1 MIKILKFVVLVKQC
15 FMKKFLFYLLSSF
28 CFFLP
33 SKSQIVI
40 SPATPA
46 QMVAN
51 LTGPGI
57 TYSNVTFTGD
67 PNVSAAV
74 FTNGNTTNLGLT
86 SGVVLTTGSAN
97 LIPGND
103 SGSEGLNNLGG
114 ALPELDAI
122 AGATTY
128 DGVVLEFDF
137 VPLSNQINVNYIFG
151 SEEYLEFVNSGF
163 NDAFAFFISGP
174 GIVGQQNI
182 ATVAGVPVTID
193 NINNFS
199 NAAFFVN
206 NTGSF
211 GANSIEY
218 DGFTTVLTAART
230 VIPCSTYHIKLMI
243 ADGGDGVWD
252 SGVFIAENGLFAP
265 GAASQLVSI
274 QPAYNFPNA
283 VEGCTGSQFVFSI
296 PAALPTATTINFTV
310 GGTATSGQD
319 YVALPNSVTIPAGQ
333 TSVTL
338 PVNVLSD
345 GVTEGSETIVITLQ
359 ATTCS
364 SQPFS
369 MTIVDATPITV
380 SATGASM
387 CQGGGPVII
396 TSNATGGNGTI
407 SYSWSNG
414 AGNNSSAS
422 VNPATTTSY
431 TVTATDQCGKTA
443 TASAT
448 VTVVPQLTSTFTV
461 SPPGCG
467 VNTSTVTYTGNAGLG
482 ATFNWNFGG
491 GTAAPGGNSPGP
503 HTVTWPGSGSY
514 TISLSVNQGSCS
526 SAVNNQN
533 VLVSASLPA
542 PPVSSNAPFCD
553 GQTLNLTTGAV
564 TGATYVWSGPAGFSS
579 AIQNPSVLNATSSN
593 SGMYSLYVIVSGCT
607 SATSTLNVL
616 INPAPPTPVISSNS
630 PVCIGDDLALSSQ
643 TYPGVQY
650 VWTGPSGFSSALED
664 PSILNSGLANSGNYS
679 LYLVLNGCT
688 SAVSSLSAVVSPIP
702 TSDFAL
708 TPSVCAGSEA
718 FALYGGNAPAGAG
731 YNWSFSG
738 SPSVTGSGQGPVSFL
753 WPAAG
758 TQTVSLTVSL
768 GTCVSVST
776 TQSVNIIP
784 SLIPD
789 AGPDQTLCSGA
800 TIQVGN
806 AAQQGVPGYTWLT
819 ANGIANPASGFS
831 PASWAN
837 NGNSVQILTLVLE
850 ADTQGCVLRDTALIS
865 VVPNPV
871 FAIQQPG
878 PQCLSGNSFTFSANG
893 NILSNATYGWTFQ
906 NAQPGQSAMAN
917 PTGIEFSA
925 PGTQQVILT
934 VDQFGCTGADTISIL
949 VNPSPQA
956 AFAYAPGQG
965 CMPLSVNF
973 TDQSISPSGAAL
985 SYAWVFGNGTQSDQ
999 ASPTVVYV
1007 DEGIYSVSLTV
1018 TDPIGC
1024 SSVTTQNNI
1033 IQVYP
1038 PPVAGF
1044 SATPMTVYIDQP
1056 IVNVYDGSL
1065 GNVSLW
1071 SYSVSNGMQFNS
1083 PNFSV
1088 NFSDVGAYT
1097 ITQTVSDAFGCSAS
1111 ALLEIN
1117 VLPISSLFVPNSFT
1131 PGNNDGVNPVF
1142 RPVGSNLTD
1151 YRLAIFNRWGELIF
1165 TSNNLEEGWDGMVRG
1180 SAKLA
1185 KADFYVYKVDYT
1197 DHLGYP
1203 QLLLGN
1209 VSLVR

>member
-1 MIKILKFVVLVKQC
+1 MKIR
-15 FMKKFLFYLLSSF
+15 FLFLVFVFSF
-28 CFFLP
+28 
-33 SKSQIVI
+33 SIESIGQIVI

-67 PNVSAAV
+67 PNVSAAIYS
-74 FTNGNTTNLGLT
+74 NGNTTNLGLA

-97 LIPGND
+97 LIPVNN
-103 SGSEGLNNLGG
+103 SGSEGLNNSGG
-114 ALPELDAI
+114 ALPELNTI

-151 SEEYLEFVNSGF
+151 SEEYLEFVNAGF

-193 NINNFS
+193 NINNTS

-265 GAASQLVSI
+265 GAGSQLVSV

-310 GGTATSGQD
+310 GGTATSGAD
-319 YVALPNSVTIPAGQ
+319 YVPLPNSVTIPAGQ

-345 GVTEGSETIVITLQ
+345 ALTEGSETIVITLQ

-364 SQPFS
+364 NQPFTL
-369 MTIVDATPITV
+369 TIVDPTPISV
-380 SATGASM
+380 SATGTAI
-387 CQGGGPVII
+387 CQGAGPVTI
-396 TSNATGGNGTI
+396 TSNATGGNGTVN
-407 SYSWSNG
+407 YSWNNG
-414 AGNNSSAS
+414 AGNGSSVS
-422 VNPATTTSY
+422 VNPATTTTY

-443 TASAT
+443 TATAT
-448 VTVVPQLTSTFTV
+448 VTVSPPPISSFTV
-461 SPPGCG
+461 SSPVCEGSA
-467 VNTSTVTYTGNAGLG
+467 STITYTGNAGAG
-482 ATFNWNFGG
+482 ANFNWNFVG
-491 GTAAPGGNSPGP
+491 GTAVPGGNVPGP
-503 HTVTWPGSGSY
+503 HTVTWSGSGNFPV
-514 TISLSVNQGSCS
+514 SLTVSLGTCTSTVST
-526 SAVNNQN
+526 QN
-533 VLVSASLPA
+533 VLVNPSPA
-542 PPVSSNAPFCD
+542 APQISSNSPFCE
-553 GQTLNLTTGAV
+553 GQTLNLTSNTV
-564 TGATYVWSGPAGFSS
+564 PGATYVWSGPGGFIS
-579 AIQNPSVLNATSSN
+579 ALEDPSVANSTLLN
-593 SGMYSLYVIVSGCT
+593 SGTYSLYVVVSGCT
-607 SATSTLNVL
+607 SATSNVNVL
-616 INPAPPTPVISSNS
+616 INATPPAPVIASNS
-630 PVCIGDDLALSSQ
+630 PICIGDDLSLTSD
-643 TYPGVQY
+643 TYAGVQY
-650 VWTGPSGFSSALED
+650 VWSGPSGFTSAIED
-664 PSILNSGLANSGNYS
+664 PTILNAGLPNSGNYS

-688 SAVSSLSAVVSPIP
+688 STVSSLSAVVSPIP

-718 FALYGGNAPAGAG
+718 FALYGGNAPAGAA
-731 YNWSFSG
+731 YAWSFSG
-738 SPSVTGSGQGPVSFL
+738 TPSVTGSGQGPVSFL
-753 WPAAG
+753 WPSAG
-758 TQTVSLTVSL
+758 SQTVSLTVSI
-768 GTCVSVST
+768 GSCVSVQT
-776 TQSVNIIP
+776 TQPVNIIP
-784 SLIPD
+784 TLTPD

-800 TIQVGN
+800 TIQVGD

-819 ANGIANPASGFS
+819 ANGIANPSSGFS
-831 PASWAN
+831 PASWVN

-850 ADTQGCVLRDTALIS
+850 ADTQGCVLRDTTLIS

-878 PQCLSGNSFTFSANG
+878 AQCLSGNSFTFSANG
-893 NILSNATYGWTFQ
+893 NILSNANYNWTFQ
-906 NAQPGQSAMAN
+906 NAQPGQSALAN
-917 PTGIEFSA
+917 PAGIEFSV

-956 AFAYAPGQG
+956 DFAYAPGQG

-985 SYAWVFGNGTQSDQ
+985 SYAWVFGNGTSSSQ
-999 ASPTVVYV
+999 ASPSVVYA
-1007 DEGIYSVSLTV
+1007 DEGVYSVSLTV

-1024 SSVTTQNNI
+1024 SSESTQNNI

-1065 GNVSLW
+1065 GNVNQW

-1083 PNFSV
+1083 PNFSI

-1097 ITQTVSDAFGCSAS
+1097 ITQTVSDGFGCSAS
-1111 ALLEIN
+1111 AVLEIN
-1117 VLPISSLFVPNSFT
+1117 VMPISTLFVPNSFT
-1131 PGNNDGVNPVF
+1131 PGNNDGINSVF
-1142 RPVGSNLTD
+1142 RPVGTNLTD

-1165 TSNNLEEGWDGMVRG
+1165 TSGNVEEGWDGMVRG
-1180 SAKLA
+1180 SQKPAKG
-1185 KADFYVYKVDYT
+1185 DVYVYKVDYT
-1197 DHLGYP
+1197 DHKGYP
-1203 QLLLGN
+1203 QLVLGH
-1209 VSLVR
+1209 VSLIR

>member
-1 MIKILKFVVLVKQC
+1 
-15 FMKKFLFYLLSSF
+15 MKMRFLFLVFVLSFSVEGIG
-28 CFFLP
+28 
-33 SKSQIVI
+33 QIVI

-67 PNVSAAV
+67 PNVSAAI
-74 FTNGNTTNLGLT
+74 FSNGNTTNLGLT

-97 LIPGND
+97 LIPVNN
-103 SGSEGLNNLGG
+103 SGSEGLNNSGG
-114 ALPELDAI
+114 ALPELNTI

-151 SEEYLEFVNSGF
+151 SEEYLEFVNSGY

-193 NINNFS
+193 NINNIS

-265 GAASQLVSI
+265 GATPQLVSV

-296 PAALPTATTINFTV
+296 PTAVSTATTINFTV
-310 GGTATSGQD
+310 GGTATSGTD
-319 YVALPNSVTIPAGQ
+319 YVPLPHSVTIPAGQ

-345 GVTEGSETIVITLQ
+345 ALQERSETIVITLQ
-359 ATTCS
+359 ATTCGN
-364 SQPFS
+364 QPFTL
-369 MTIVDATPITV
+369 TIVDPTPISV
-380 SATGASM
+380 SATGTAM
-387 CQGGGPVII
+387 CQGAGPVTI
-396 TSNATGGNGTI
+396 TSNASGGNGTI
-407 SYSWSNG
+407 NYSWNNG
-414 AGNNSSAS
+414 AGNSSSVS
-422 VNPATTTSY
+422 VNPATTTTY

-443 TASAT
+443 TETAT
-448 VTVVPQLTSTFTV
+448 VTVSPPPTSSFTV
-461 SPPGCG
+461 SSPVCEGSA
-467 VNTSTVTYTGNAGLG
+467 STITYTGNAGAG
-482 ATFNWNFGG
+482 ANFNWNFGG
-491 GTAAPGGNSPGP
+491 GTAVPGGNLPGP
-503 HTVTWPGSGSY
+503 HTVTWSGSGNF
-514 TISLSVNQGSCS
+514 SLSL
-526 SAVNNQN
+526 AVNVGTCTSSVSTQN
-533 VLVSASLPA
+533 VLVNPSPA
-542 PPVSSNAPFCD
+542 APQISSNSPFCE
-553 GQTLNLTTGAV
+553 GQTLNLTSNTV
-564 TGATYVWSGPAGFSS
+564 LGATYVWSGPGGFIS
-579 AIQNPSVLNATSSN
+579 ALEDPSVANSTLLN
-593 SGMYSLYVIVSGCT
+593 SGTYSLYVVVSGCT
-607 SATSTLNVL
+607 SATSNLNVL
-616 INPAPPTPVISSNS
+616 INPAPPAPVIASNS
-630 PVCIGDDLALSSQ
+630 PICIGEDLSLASDS
-643 TYPGVQY
+643 YAGVQY
-650 VWTGPSGFSSALED
+650 VWSGPSGFTSAIED
-664 PSILNSGLANSGNYS
+664 PTVLNAGVSNSGTYS

-718 FALYGGNAPAGAG
+718 FALYGGNAPAGAT
-731 YNWSFSG
+731 YTWSFSG
-738 SPSVTGSGQGPVSFL
+738 SPTVSGSGQGPVSFL
-753 WPAAG
+753 WPAVGA
-758 TQTVSLTVSL
+758 QTVSLTVSI
-768 GTCVSVST
+768 GSCVSAPT
-776 TQSVNIIP
+776 TQAVTILP
-784 SLIPD
+784 TLIPD

-819 ANGIANPASGFS
+819 ANGIANPSSGFS
-831 PASWAN
+831 PASWDN

-893 NILSNATYGWTFQ
+893 NILSNATYNWTFQ

-925 PGTQQVILT
+925 QGSQQVILS
-934 VDQFGCTGADTISIL
+934 VDQFGCTGTDTVTIL
-949 VNPSPQA
+949 LNPSPLA
-956 AFAYAPGQG
+956 DFAYAPGQG

-985 SYAWVFGNGTQSDQ
+985 SYAWVFGNGTSSSQ
-999 ASPTVVYV
+999 ASPSVVYA
-1007 DEGIYSVSLTV
+1007 DEGVYSVSLTV

-1024 SSVTTQNNI
+1024 SSVSIQNNI

-1044 SATPMTVYIDQP
+1044 SATPMTVYVDQP

-1065 GNVSLW
+1065 GNVSQW

-1083 PNFSV
+1083 PNFSI
-1088 NFSDVGAYT
+1088 NFSDVGVYT
-1097 ITQTVSDAFGCSAS
+1097 ITQTVSDGFGCSAS
-1111 ALLEIN
+1111 AVVEIN
-1117 VLPISSLFVPNSFT
+1117 VLPISTLFVPNSFT
-1131 PGNNDGVNPVF
+1131 PGNNDGINSVF
-1142 RPVGSNLTD
+1142 RPVGTNLTD

-1165 TSNNLEEGWDGMVRG
+1165 TSGNVEEGWDGMVRG
-1180 SAKLA
+1180 SQKPAKG
-1185 KADFYVYKVDYT
+1185 DVYVYKVDYT
-1197 DHLGYP
+1197 DHKGYP
-1203 QLLLGN
+1203 QLVLGH
-1209 VSLVR
+1209 VSLIR